1 MTQLGQVLSAVFW
14 GALVLNVLVLFH
26 EGGHYLAARAF
37 GMRVT
42 EFFVGMPCR
51 ARISHRSRTRGTE
64 FGITPVLVGGYT
76 RICGMEGE
84 PGPHAAHLLAAVARR
99 GSATVSE
106 LAEEAGCGEDEVLDE
121 LTMLA
126 DWASVEPVWA
136 SGDRPTK
143 RELPCGFR
151 TVRRDAHLLTTF
163 DAGHDFADDGT
174 TEAGQPHDVPGG
186 LDSFLAVER
195 GRTYLGKGLVPR
207 LAALFAGPVVNIV
220 LGLALVAGTLSLSGI
235 TTARDVPVI
244 GSVSAGSLAAVSGIE
259 AEDEISTVDGTPVT
273 TWVGMGQELRRAI
286 ANGSPFECTLERD
299 GSNLT
304 VTVDPSRSSD
314 GSGLFGVVAST
325 ETYHPG
331 AVESLGLAC
340 RYVGMTASYVL
351 QLLQP
356 SHVQEVVT
364 QSSSVVG
371 ISVAASEAAA
381 QGLADLLFLM
391 AAISLSLGFMNLL
404 PVPPLDGGK
413 IAIELIQAVIRRPLS
428 IRAQSAVSYLGL
440 AAMLVLFFF
449 VLQQDVVRIVTGG

>member
-1 MTQLGQVLSAVFW
+1 
-14 GALVLNVLVLFH
+14 
-26 EGGHYLAARAF
+26 
-37 GMRVT
+37 
-42 EFFVGMPCR
+42 
-51 ARISHRSRTRGTE
+51 
-64 FGITPVLVGGYT
+64 
-76 RICGMEGE
+76 
-84 PGPHAAHLLAAVARR
+84 
-99 GSATVSE
+99 
-106 LAEEAGCGEDEVLDE
+106 
-121 LTMLA
+121 
-126 DWASVEPVWA
+126 
-136 SGDRPTK
+136 
-143 RELPCGFR
+143 
-151 TVRRDAHLLTTF
+151 
-163 DAGHDFADDGT
+163 
-174 TEAGQPHDVPGG
+174 
-186 LDSFLAVER
+186 
-195 GRTYLGKGLVPR
+195 
-207 LAALFAGPVVNIV
+207 
-220 LGLALVAGTLSLSGI
+220 
-235 TTARDVPVI
+235 
-244 GSVSAGSLAAVSGIE
+244 
-259 AEDEISTVDGTPVT
+259 
-273 TWVGMGQELRRAI
+273 MGQELRRAI